1 MPLQRQLIDVPIVG
15 GVDQKTDPQLSTRP
29 LQLSNCCYR
38 KSGAIEKRYGSELVR
53 SRSTAD
59 RLGFQ
64 SSYTTT
70 GTPPTPLLLT
80 QLGTTTARV
89 GASLLHTMGT
99 DESKWTQVD
108 HVPSVSVSRRPV
120 AMSGTRAGSVS
131 LASDGTIVCHVWSQ
145 TGTRFGTGSC
155 MASISDL
162 ATGQTLLAPFLLGTG
177 RQVKVCYVS
186 ASATFIATWIDSATG
201 DIKARACPVS
211 TLVWGSAS
219 TILTDGIKLGG
230 TLITAYDLDAVAT
243 GYAVGYEDSA
253 NILRI
258 KTFTVAHALNTST
271 NTGFTLTPITAVA
284 LRWDSS
290 QTRLWWV
297 AIGVTG
303 GVKRMQFGALNSSY
317 AVSVANT
324 TVEDTEDASP
334 VVVNQTYQNVGIVP
348 IDSASATIAYDTC
361 VSSSIGGLSVVTVTT
376 AASVGTITRINGG
389 LSLMSRPWL
398 IGTRVYFAATLSPRW
413 AQGYPDSEHL
423 IFEGPAE
430 SPSDLW
436 RPVGRFAPSIGDY
449 PFPFSHV
456 SNVYA
461 TSSAAHVALPFAAD
475 TGGTGVTTTAIW
487 SCRADLQTLPK
498 RDAVELGG
506 ALYMTGGAVSVFD
519 GVTVAEIGFFSA
531 PEIESISRAAASGT
545 LAAATYTYVCI
556 WEGIDAAGRVHRSS
570 PSVPVSIAASLN
582 DRVDITVRCLSA
594 TTKQDAN
601 QSGTP
606 FAVNLV
612 VYRLQSGTYYRIDAL
627 GGTANV
633 RTSYYQTLSD
643 SGTYTA
649 ATILAQPTLYTSGGV
664 LPHVSPPGC
673 TVIAAHQSRIFT
685 DSDDGTI
692 WYSNPVAP
700 GEVAA
705 FTLDFR
711 ILPFEG
717 GAVTGLVSLDDKL
730 IIFKE
735 TGIYAIAGQGP
746 NATGQGGE
754 YSAPQA
760 ISMDLGCI
768 NPRSIVTC
776 PLGIFFQSR
785 DGITLL
791 TRGLQVTSDIGARI
805 ETTLAAIPNVGA
817 ATHVADQSQVRFEVY
832 SATDLARLVYDYHN
846 DAWSTDTVYT
856 PDSVDTYSPGYGA
869 AIVGGVYTWLTKDGS
884 LYRESLTT
892 WLDSGTWVYMIA
904 TFSNIRAGVIDGMNR
919 LWRIALNA
927 YRYSSAGVV
936 VGSKSWTAAEVD
948 TIFAATSA
956 RIQLQEHVASQ
967 LREFTQV
974 SFVDTPPSSLGTG
987 RGFSLTGLTLEVGVR
1002 GSTSRR
1008 LASGARK

>member
-1 MPLQRQLIDVPIVG
+1 
-15 GVDQKTDPQLSTRP
+15 
-29 LQLSNCCYR
+29 
-38 KSGAIEKRYGSELVR
+38 
-53 SRSTAD
+53 
-59 RLGFQ
+59 
-64 SSYTTT
+64 
-70 GTPPTPLLLT
+70 
-80 QLGTTTARV
+80 
-89 GASLLHTMGT
+89 
-99 DESKWTQVD
+99 
-108 HVPSVSVSRRPV
+108 
-120 AMSGTRAGSVS
+120 
-131 LASDGTIVCHVWSQ
+131 
-145 TGTRFGTGSC
+145 
-155 MASISDL
+155 
-162 ATGQTLLAPFLLGTG
+162 
-177 RQVKVCYVS
+177 
-186 ASATFIATWIDSATG
+186 
-201 DIKARACPVS
+201 
-211 TLVWGSAS
+211 
-219 TILTDGIKLGG
+219 
-230 TLITAYDLDAVAT
+230 
-243 GYAVGYEDSA
+243 
-253 NILRI
+253 
-258 KTFTVAHALNTST
+258 
-271 NTGFTLTPITAVA
+271 
-284 LRWDSS
+284 
-290 QTRLWWV
+290 
-297 AIGVTG
+297 
-303 GVKRMQFGALNSSY
+303 
-317 AVSVANT
+317 
-324 TVEDTEDASP
+324 
-334 VVVNQTYQNVGIVP
+334 
-348 IDSASATIAYDTC
+348 
-361 VSSSIGGLSVVTVTT
+361 
-376 AASVGTITRINGG
+376 
-389 LSLMSRPWL
+389 
-398 IGTRVYFAATLSPRW
+398 
-413 AQGYPDSEHL
+413 
-423 IFEGPAE
+423 
-430 SPSDLW
+430 
-436 RPVGRFAPSIGDY
+436 
-449 PFPFSHV
+449 
-456 SNVYA
+456 
-461 TSSAAHVALPFAAD
+461 
-475 TGGTGVTTTAIW
+475 VTTTAIW

-633 RTSYYQTLSD
+633 RTSYYLAVSD
-643 SGTYTA
+643 TGALTA
-649 ATILAQPTLYTSGGV
+649 STILAQPTLYTSGGV

-805 ETTLAAIPNVGA
+805 ETTLASYPTIGA
-817 ATHVADQSQVRFEVY
+817 ATHVAEQSQVRFELY
-832 SATDLARLVYDYHN
+832 ISSASNSIRIAYDYHN
-846 DAWSTDTVYT
+846 DAWSTDSVTT
-856 PDSVDTYSPGYGA
+856 PDSVDGSRSNAFGA
-869 AIVGGVYTWLTKDGS
+869 AIVNSKYTWITQDGS
-884 LYRESLTT
+884 LYRETPDA
-892 WLDSGTWVYMIA
+892 WLDSSTWIYM
-904 TFSNIRAGVIDGMNR
+904 TVTVGNVRAGVVDGMYR
-919 LWRIALNA
+919 LWRIAVNA
-927 YRYSSAGVV
+927 YRYSSAGAYA
-936 VGSKSWTAAEVD
+936 GSSFWSASEID

-967 LREFTQV
+967 LCEQKQV
-974 SFVDTPPSSLGTG
+974 VFGCVPPAVLGTG